1 MTGNQ
6 RVMEGRARRIDGASA
21 IAVGRTQVAKSV
33 IQLPARCRSVGR
45 SVAMQRQHRFLLLAR
60 GSRQKRGCG
69 PSTAS
74 TASPPRDCD
83 IDTQH
88 G

>member
-1 MTGNQ
+1 M
-6 RVMEGRARRIDGASA
+6 GRAQLQS
-21 IAVGRTQVAKSV
+21 VGLKLPSQSV